1 MVVWNMSPV
10 IKEVNTREELKRAE
24 DTFYNAMFVGNE
36 EEMTTSNAAICYY
49 QTFDSDTCPEYPGF

>member
-36 EEMTTSNAAICYY
+36 EEMTASNAAIVYY
-49 QTFDSDTCPEYPGF
+49 QSFDSEVCPEYPGF

>member
-36 EEMTTSNAAICYY
+36 EEMTASNAAIIYY
-49 QTFDSDTCPEYPGF
+49 QSFDSDTCPEYPGF

>member
-24 DTFYNAMFVGNE
+24 DSFYDAMFVGNE
-36 EEMTTSNAAICYY
+36 EEMTASNAAIIYY
-49 QTFDSDTCPEYPGF
+49 QSFDSDTCPEYPGF

>member
-1 MVVWNMSPV
+1 MSKPV

-36 EEMTTSNAAICYY
+36 EEMTASNAAIIYY
-49 QTFDSDTCPEYPGF
+49 QSFDSDTCPEYPGF